1 VSIALPSWVSGVR
14 LTDLIGPAAVI
25 AITIAVPFIAY
36 DQSAGAFPHGNI
48 AGAFS
53 FYTIFLVAVSV
64 YAIITLGLN
73 VQWGYTGVFN
83 FGVLAFFMVGAY
95 TTAVIT
101 KGDPQGDFQDYIGGW
116 GDDLNI
122 IPALATDQWFPF
134 VIATLASAVAA
145 GFLAFLLSFP
155 TLRLREDYL
164 AIATIGV
171 AEFLRRIVI
180 EERDLVNGTR
190 GLPGVPQPLGD
201 IVDNSDYK
209 YLNLVIIGCVVI
221 LVFFALERAVRSP
234 WGRVLLGLRDD
245 ELATEASGK
254 NVFAFKTESFVV
266 GAAIMGIGGSMYA
279 YAFVS
284 LTPEAFTHL
293 IATFIF
299 WAMLMVGGSGNNKGA
314 IAGAYVVWGFW
325 TLSTQVQGY
334 ELGDF
339 LQSRIPYLRGLVLGL
354 LITGTLLFRPLGLF
368 PQERRVSRWVERRV
382 KREKSAPAQA
392 PPET

>member
-1 VSIALPSWVSGVR
+1 MNIARPAWTNNVR
-14 LTDLIGPAAVI
+14 LTDLVGPAAVI
-25 AITIAVPFIAY
+25 AITFAVPFIAY

-53 FYTIFLVAVSV
+53 FYTVFLVAVGV

-95 TTAVIT
+95 TTAIIT
-101 KGDPQGDFQDYIGGW
+101 KGNPQGDFQDYIGGW

-122 IPALATDQWFPF
+122 VPALATDQWFPF
-134 VIATLASAVAA
+134 VVATVASALAA

-201 IVDNSDYK
+201 VVHQSDYK
-209 YLNLVIIGCVVI
+209 YLNAIIIGCVVI

-254 NVFAFKTESFVV
+254 NVFAFKAESFVV

-279 YAFVS
+279 YAFSS

-334 ELGDF
+334 DLGDF
-339 LQSRIPYLRGLVLGL
+339 LQSRIPYLRGLMLGL

-382 KREKSAPAQA
+382 KREKATAEPPPA
-392 PPET
+392 T

>member
-36 DQSAGAFPHGNI
+36 DQSAGAFPHGNV